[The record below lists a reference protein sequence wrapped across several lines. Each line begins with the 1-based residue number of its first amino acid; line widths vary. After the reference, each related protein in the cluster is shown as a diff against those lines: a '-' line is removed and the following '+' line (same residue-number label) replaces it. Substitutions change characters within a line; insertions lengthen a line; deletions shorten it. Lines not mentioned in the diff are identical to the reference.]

1 MNGRHRW
8 HAAAVEL
15 AEIVRT
21 AGPRVAVAGIV
32 MMAFAAAPVL
42 LRAYTFVPW

>member
-15 AEIVRT
+15 AEVVRT
-21 AGPRVAVAGIV
+21 AGPRVAAAGMV
-32 MMAFAAAPVL
+32 MMAVAAAPVL
-42 LRAYTFVPW
+42 LRAYIFLPW

>member
-1 MNGRHRW
+1 MNGRYKW

-15 AEIVRT
+15 AEVVRT
-21 AGPRVAVAGIV
+21 AGPRVVVTGIV
-32 MMAFAAAPVL
+32 MVAFVAAPVL

>member
-1 MNGRHRW
+1 VNRRYRW

-15 AEIVRT
+15 AEVVRT

-32 MMAFAAAPVL
+32 MVAFAAAPAI

>member
-1 MNGRHRW
+1 VNAKYGW

-15 AEIVRT
+15 AEVVRT

-32 MMAFAAAPVL
+32 IGALAAAPVL
-42 LRAYTFVPW
+42 LRAYVFVPW